1 MHCDAWDMGKIQKP
15 DNANLSTWAKPT
27 ALFLLWK
34 LTIPLSPFLG
44 FCRANILCQ
53 LQMQG
58 DNFMY
63 LTTEVY

>member
-1 MHCDAWDMGKIQKP
+1 MQCDAWDMGKIQKP

-53 LQMQG
+53 LQMQD